1 MFRTSRGRDGV
12 GGMGNDRALSKGSL
26 VGPFW
31 LRQPGSRVGVFPF
44 ALFFFFLFFL
54 FFLFSYF
61 FLVFFFFPLTRGK
74 KRERGR
80 ESLGPWASSSSR
92 VLLQGKSS
100 VG

>member
-44 ALFFFFLFFL
+44 ALFFLFSLFSLFLFFPCL
-54 FFLFSYF
+54 
-61 FLVFFFFPLTRGK
+61 FFFPPHSRK
-74 KRERGR
+74 EERGR
-80 ESLGPWASSSSR
+80 ERVPWSLGLL
-92 VLLQGKSS
+92 VLEGPPP
-100 VG
+100 G